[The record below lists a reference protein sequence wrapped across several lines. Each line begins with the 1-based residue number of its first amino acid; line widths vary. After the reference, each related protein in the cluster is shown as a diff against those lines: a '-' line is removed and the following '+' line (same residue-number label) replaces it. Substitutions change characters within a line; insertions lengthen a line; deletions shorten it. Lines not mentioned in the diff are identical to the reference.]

1 MKLVEVVVNTD
12 WKCRAS
18 HRVKILAEGTL
29 EELVVKLDEAVT
41 AAKRQDLLS
50 DVDDDNEGGYVHLL
64 EKLDRLT
71 PEEIAKLW
79 EDKERWE
86 MELDDDGLLEDG
98 LRQRMLCGSNG
109 EGDSWSVSYS
119 ILVD

>member
-12 WKCRAS
+12 WKYRAN

-29 EELVVKLDEAVT
+29 GELVVKLDEAVT

-50 DVDDDNEGGYVHLL
+50 DVDDDDESAHLE
-64 EKLDRLT
+64 EKLNKLT

-79 EDKERWE
+79 KDDERWE
-86 MELDDDGLLEDG
+86 MELDGDELLEEG
-98 LRQRMLCGSNG
+98 LRQRMLCGG
-109 EGDSWSVSYS
+109 VDGDSWSVSYS
-119 ILVD
+119 ILDG

>member
-98 LRQRMLCGSNG
+98 LRQRLLCGG
-109 EGDSWSVSYS
+109 DGGGDSWSVSYS
-119 ILVD
+119 IVD